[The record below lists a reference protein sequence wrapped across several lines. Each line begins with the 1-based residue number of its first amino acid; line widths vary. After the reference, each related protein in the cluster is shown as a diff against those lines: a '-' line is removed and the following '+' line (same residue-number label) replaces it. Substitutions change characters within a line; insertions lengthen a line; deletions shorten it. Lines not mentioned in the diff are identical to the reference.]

1 MRFHFTL
8 MLQTLL
14 LLPLLIGC
22 GGPGHRQGRAP
33 DPDAEETD
41 TEGRM
46 TSQDMIPRAV
56 LVRAEFTREV
66 DLKRFKATGEILEE
80 FDPTVEV
87 IYLAGKLKRV
97 PTQARIEVRWFRDSV
112 RNPILISDIHGSG
125 RFSFVAD
132 FRPVDEEFIPG
143 PHTARVFVNG
153 AEVGGASFTITGEDP
168 FAARV
173 RVRKPAVSTRVT
185 RKMKPRQPAKAFKE
199 KTKKL
204 HVTFDIEN
212 AVPGTE
218 VTVRW
223 LRNGDLFNEQ
233 EVGVAPRGRFGS
245 VIESPAGLPSGNY
258 VVEIEVN
265 GESKAETRFAIGEVS
280 DGPAV
285 DLLALGLALG
295 GDNLPT
301 VEQTVFKVGHP
312 AVKCGLRFLDVP
324 PESIVE
330 VRWIRLE
337 EDSES
342 TWHTTRTAVTAGG
355 SGTLSAVWEADGS
368 FTEGQYKVVVL
379 INGVAA
385 AEKEFAIE

>member
-8 MLQTLL
+8 LFKTILL
-14 LLPLLIGC
+14 LSLLIGC
-22 GGPGHRQGRAP
+22 GGSGKRPGRSS

-41 TEGRM
+41 TEERM
-46 TSQDMIPRAV
+46 TAENMIPRAV

-66 DLKRFKATGEILEE
+66 DLQRFKATGEILEE
-80 FDPTVEV
+80 FDPTVDV
-87 IYLAGKLKRV
+87 IYLVGKLKRV
-97 PTQARIEVRWFRDSV
+97 PTQATIEVRWFRDS
-112 RNPILISDIHGSG
+112 RRDPILISDVHGSD

-132 FRPVDEEFIPG
+132 FRPVEEDFIPG
-143 PHTARVFVNG
+143 SHTARVFVDG

-168 FAARV
+168 FAAGV
-173 RVRKPAVSTRVT
+173 RVKKPTVSTRVT
-185 RKMKPRQPAKAFKE
+185 RKMKPRQPSKLFKE
-199 KTKKL
+199 KTKRL

-212 AVPGTE
+212 ATPGTE

-223 LRNGDLFNEQ
+223 LRNGNLFNEQ
-233 EVGVAPRGRFGS
+233 EVGVAPKGRFGS
-245 VIESPAGLPSGNY
+245 EIESPSGLPSGNY
-258 VVEIEVN
+258 TVEIEAN
-265 GESKAETRFAIGEVS
+265 GESKAETRFTIGEVS

-330 VRWIRLE
+330 VRWIQLE

-355 SGTLSAVWEADGS
+355 SGTLSAVWEANGS
-368 FTEGQYKVVVL
+368 FSEGLYKVVVL
-379 INGVAA
+379 INDAA
-385 AEKEFAIE
+385 VAEKEFTIE